1 MQNLPAKFINT
12 KKFVP
17 AKNFFFIMEMTSH
30 GIALAELI
38 AYIDEARTD
47 DNVAPVFKLADLV
60 RLYSTRL
67 ELKQRDHPHSTRLK
81 NRIFLPISQTLQ
93 LTKKGVIYFLLLTR
107 I

>member
-1 MQNLPAKFINT
+1 MQDKT
-12 KKFVP
+12 QQDS
-17 AKNFFFIMEMTSH
+17 MEMTSH

-67 ELKQRDHPHSTRLK
+67 EELGLKQRDHPHSTRLK